1 MTSILKV
8 DNIKDSANNQAIAIS
23 SGNMTVAGNTTFTGN
38 VTGAGMDLLL
48 NSTISSAVAQF
59 DISST
64 YMNSTYDDYVVY
76 ATLLPATDNVNLIMT
91 VFESGSILTGDKY
104 SFECSSNSASSYLSS
119 NAVHRF
125 GLNTIALGSAV
136 GEGATIKIDCHNV
149 NSTTHSFSYGG
160 QSQSFY
166 SDGTPTSS
174 NLCGALLSTE
184 RNVVVNGLR
193 ISFESGNIASGI
205 VKVYG
210 IRK

>member
-1 MTSILKV
+1 MALTKV
-8 DNIKDSANNQAIAIS
+8 QAEGVNLAD
-23 SGNMTVAGNTTFTGN
+23 TFAFTGT
-38 VTGAGMDLLL
+38 VSGSGMDLLL

-76 ATLLPATDNVNLIMT
+76 ATLLPASDGVNLIMT
-91 VFESGSILTGDKY
+91 VFESGSVLTGDKY
-104 SFECSSNSASSYLSS
+104 SFECSSNSASSYLQS

-125 GLNTIALGSAV
+125 GLNTITLGSAA
-136 GEGATIKIDCHNV
+136 GEGATIKINCHNV

-166 SDGTPTSS
+166 TDATPTTS
-174 NLCGALLSTE
+174 NLCGALLPSE

-193 ISFESGNIASGI
+193 ISFESGNITSGI

>member
-1 MTSILKV
+1 MALTKV
-8 DNIKDSANNQAIAIS
+8 QAEGVNLAD
-23 SGNMTVAGNTTFTGN
+23 TFAFTGT
-38 VTGAGMDLLL
+38 VSGSGMDLLL

-76 ATLLPATDNVNLIMT
+76 ATLLPATDNVNLIMS
-91 VFESGSILTGDKY
+91 VFESGSVLTGDKY
-104 SFECSSNSASSYLSS
+104 SFECGANSSSTYLQSNS
-119 NAVHRF
+119 VHRF
-125 GLNTIALGSAV
+125 GLNVTACGNAA
-136 GEGATIKIDCHNV
+136 GEGLTTQLRIHNV
-149 NSTTHSFSYGG
+149 NSTTHSFCYGG
-160 QSQSFY
+160 ESQSF
-166 SDGTPTSS
+166 S
-174 NLCGALLSTE
+174 NGAAPNGQELSGSLLPTE

>member
-1 MTSILKV
+1 MPLTKV
-8 DNIKDSANNQAIAIS
+8 QAEGVNLADTFAFTGTV
-23 SGNMTVAGNTTFTGN
+23 SGN
-38 VTGAGMDLLL
+38 GMDLLL

-64 YMNSTYDDYVVY
+64 YINSTYDDYVVY
-76 ATLLPATDNVNLIMT
+76 ATLLGASDGVNLIMS
-91 VFESGSILTGDKY
+91 VFENGSVLTGDKY
-104 SFECSSNSASSYLSS
+104 SFECSSNSASSYLQS
-119 NAVHRF
+119 NSVHRF

-166 SDGTPTSS
+166 SDGTPTTS
-174 NLCGALLSTE
+174 NICGALLPAN
-184 RNVVVNGLR
+184 RDVVVNGLR
-193 ISFESGNIASGI
+193 ISFESGNISSGI

>member
-1 MTSILKV
+1 MPLTKV
-8 DNIKDSANNQAIAIS
+8 QAEGVNLADTFAFTGTV
-23 SGNMTVAGNTTFTGN
+23 SGN
-38 VTGAGMDLLL
+38 GMDLLL

-64 YMNSTYDDYVVY
+64 YINSTYDDYVVY
-76 ATLLPATDNVNLIMT
+76 ATLLGASDGVNLIMS
-91 VFESGSILTGDKY
+91 VFENGSVLTGDKY
-104 SFECSSNSASSYLSS
+104 SFECSSNSASSYLQS
-119 NAVHRF
+119 NSVHRF

-166 SDGTPTSS
+166 SDGTPTTS
-174 NLCGALLSTE
+174 NICGALLPAN
-184 RNVVVNGLR
+184 RDVVVNGLR
-193 ISFESGNIASGI
+193 ISFESGNISSGI

-210 IRK
+210 ISK

>member
-1 MTSILKV
+1 MALTKV
-8 DNIKDSANNQAIAIS
+8 QAEGVNLAD
-23 SGNMTVAGNTTFTGN
+23 TFAFTGT
-38 VTGAGMDLLL
+38 VSGSGMDLLL

-91 VFESGSILTGDKY
+91 VFESGSVLTGDKY
-104 SFECSSNSASSYLSS
+104 SFECSSNSASSYLQS

-166 SDGTPTSS
+166 SDGTPTTS
-174 NLCGALLSTE
+174 NICGALLPAN
-184 RNVVVNGLR
+184 RDVVVNGLR
-193 ISFESGNIASGI
+193 ISFESGNISSGI

>member
-1 MTSILKV
+1 MALTKV
-8 DNIKDSANNQAIAIS
+8 QAEGVNLADTFAFTGTV
-23 SGNMTVAGNTTFTGN
+23 SGN
-38 VTGAGMDLLL
+38 GMDLLL

-91 VFESGSILTGDKY
+91 VFESGSVLTGDKY
-104 SFECSSNSASSYLSS
+104 SFECSANSSSTYLQS

-125 GLNTIALGSAV
+125 GLNVTECGNAA
-136 GEGATIKIDCHNV
+136 GEGITTQLRIHNV
-149 NSTTHSFSYGG
+149 NSTTQSFSFGG

-166 SDGTPTSS
+166 SDGTPTTS
-174 NLCGALLSTE
+174 NICGALLPSE

-205 VKVYG
+205 IKVYG
-210 IRK
+210 ISK